1 METSKLMN
9 SLSFQ
14 SRIQLIV
21 FIAHKE
27 MWHLSYLVEEP
38 SHLAEPR
45 RQNVW
50 DSGGAGDAQGPLL
63 CPQVGKS
70 PWLSK
75 LTSLSWSF
83 RE

>member
-50 DSGGAGDAQGPLL
+50 DSGGAGDAQGAPSPPPSRQKPLA
-63 CPQVGKS
+63 K
-70 PWLSK
+70 
-75 LTSLSWSF
+75 
-83 RE
+83 